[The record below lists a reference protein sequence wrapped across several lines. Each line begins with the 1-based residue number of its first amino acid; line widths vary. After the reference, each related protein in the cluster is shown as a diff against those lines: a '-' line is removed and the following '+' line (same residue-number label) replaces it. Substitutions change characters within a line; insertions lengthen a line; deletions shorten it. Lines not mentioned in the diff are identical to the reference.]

1 MINKETKRKL
11 ASRNG
16 NAKELRKAEIIEQ
29 IKKEYPHLD
38 DEVAILRKIVY
49 VLAKKIKEQHPDVD
63 LSEIEEYN
71 NNIENIKERIDI

>member
-16 NAKELRKAEIIEQ
+16 NAKELRKAEIIKE

-49 VLAKKIKEQHPDVD
+49 VLAKKIKEQHPDVG

-71 NNIENIKERIDI
+71 NNIENIKERVDI